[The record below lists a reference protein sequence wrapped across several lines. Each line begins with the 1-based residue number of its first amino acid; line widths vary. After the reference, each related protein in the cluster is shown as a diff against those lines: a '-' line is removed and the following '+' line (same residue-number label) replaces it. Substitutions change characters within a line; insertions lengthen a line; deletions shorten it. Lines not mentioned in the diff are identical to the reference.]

1 MDEELDPQL
10 IIKQTPGYVA
20 ADLKALL
27 TEAGVI
33 AVQRLID
40 QYPSPHSPS
49 IKDTHLQQPISI
61 HQQDLQQALQ
71 VVQPTAT
78 REGFTICSNINFD

>member
-33 AVQRLID
+33 AV
-40 QYPSPHSPS
+40 
-49 IKDTHLQQPISI
+49 
-61 HQQDLQQALQ
+61 
-71 VVQPTAT
+71 
-78 REGFTICSNINFD
+78 